1 MLRTFSSSIAMSV
14 SSSHGFTSKRMDDLA
29 MRVGSEGDR
38 GSNLLTI
45 TTTVTQLNEW
55 MLIDSNQKIKDIHQK
70 LSRKMVM
77 KSSQSQFQLRLVI
90 MGWRTF
96 GLLGSILSQALLLQP
111 CCLSVFLKQQP
122 NINTP
127 FLLAWND
134 VSSHTPHHSC
144 LE

>member
-1 MLRTFSSSIAMSV
+1 
-14 SSSHGFTSKRMDDLA
+14 MDDLA

-90 MGWRTF
+90 MG
-96 GLLGSILSQALLLQP
+96 
-111 CCLSVFLKQQP
+111 
-122 NINTP
+122 
-127 FLLAWND
+127 
-134 VSSHTPHHSC
+134 
-144 LE
+144 